1 MSFATDVKNELI
13 EVSDHSKQDI
23 LLYGV
28 LYGMRGTDF
37 PVLYSENQAVIEY
50 LKKLLSG
57 EQYEVTSSFKRNTT
71 QYALTITE
79 YDGLLQKYNFRS
91 AAVNTEFVDG
101 NDVDTGMFLR
111 GVFLA
116 CGSISDPNREYHLE
130 LTLSTEE
137 KCSAI
142 YSLINEQGMSIKK
155 SIRGGQAFL
164 YAKESERISDFLTYI
179 GAMLHSMEI
188 MNVKIYKDVRNNV
201 NRAVNCEAANI
212 GKTVAAAQK
221 QIEDIELIEQ
231 LKGLNSLSEDL
242 RQVAEIRLEN
252 ADMSLREIGEMLN
265 PPISRSG
272 VNHRLGRISRIADS
286 LRNKG

>member
-13 EVSDHSKQDI
+13 EVSDRSKQDI

-28 LYGMRGTDF
+28 LYGMRGAEL

-50 LKKLLSG
+50 VKKLLSG
-57 EQYEVTSSFKRNTT
+57 IKYEVTSSFKRNVV
-71 QYALTITE
+71 QYALTVTDCE
-79 YDGLLQKYNFRS
+79 ALSDRFDFRS
-91 AAVNTEFVDG
+91 PAVNKKYVDG
-101 NDVDTGMFLR
+101 NDIDTGLFLR

-137 KCSAI
+137 KCNAVF
-142 YSLINEQGMSIKK
+142 SLINEQGMSIKK
-155 SIRGGQAFL
+155 SSRGGQAFL

-179 GAMLHSMEI
+179 GAMIHSMEI

-221 QIEDIELIEQ
+221 QAEDIELIAERS
-231 LKGLNSLSEDL
+231 GLNSLSEDL

-252 ADMSLREIGEMLN
+252 RDMSLREIGEMLN

-272 VNHRLGRISRIADS
+272 VNHRLERISKIAES
-286 LRNKG
+286 LRNKE

>member
-155 SIRGGQAFL
+155 STRGGQAFL

-221 QIEDIELIEQ
+221 QIDDIELIEQ

>member
-155 SIRGGQAFL
+155 STRGGQAFL

>member
-13 EVSDHSKQDI
+13 EVSDRSKQDI

-28 LYGMRGTDF
+28 LYGMRGSEL

-50 LKKLLSG
+50 VKKLLSG
-57 EQYEVTSSFKRNTT
+57 EKYEVTSSFKRNAV
-71 QYALTITE
+71 QYALTVTHCE
-79 YDGLLQKYNFRS
+79 ALSERFNFRS
-91 AAVNTEFVDG
+91 PAVNKEYVDG
-101 NDVDTGMFLR
+101 NDVDTGLFLR

-137 KCSAI
+137 KCNAVF
-142 YSLINEQGMSIKK
+142 SLINEQGMSIKK
-155 SIRGGQAFL
+155 SSRGGQAFL

-179 GAMLHSMEI
+179 GAMIHSMEI

-221 QIEDIELIEQ
+221 QVEDIELIAERS
-231 LKGLNSLSEDL
+231 GLNSLSEDL
-242 RQVAEIRLEN
+242 RQVAEMRLEN
-252 ADMSLREIGEMLN
+252 RDMSLREIGEMLN

-272 VNHRLGRISRIADS
+272 VNHRLERISKIADS
-286 LRNKG
+286 LRNKE

>member
-13 EVSDHSKQDI
+13 EVSDRSKQDI

-28 LYGMRGTDF
+28 LYGMRGAEL

-50 LKKLLSG
+50 VKKLLSG
-57 EQYEVTSSFKRNTT
+57 VKYEVTSSFKRNVV
-71 QYALTITE
+71 QYALTVTDCE
-79 YDGLLQKYNFRS
+79 ALSDRFDFRS
-91 AAVNTEFVDG
+91 PAVNKKYVDG
-101 NDVDTGMFLR
+101 NDVDTGLFLR

-137 KCSAI
+137 KCNAVF
-142 YSLINEQGMSIKK
+142 SLINEQGMSIKK
-155 SIRGGQAFL
+155 SSRGGQAFL

-179 GAMLHSMEI
+179 GAMIHSMEI

-221 QIEDIELIEQ
+221 QAEDIELIAERS
-231 LKGLNSLSEDL
+231 GLNSLSEDL

-252 ADMSLREIGEMLN
+252 RDMSLREIGEMLN

-272 VNHRLGRISRIADS
+272 VNHRLERISKIAES
-286 LRNKG
+286 LRNKE

>member
-13 EVSDHSKQDI
+13 EVSDRSKQDI

-28 LYGMRGTDF
+28 LYGMRGNEL

-50 LKKLLSG
+50 VKKLLSG
-57 EQYEVTSSFKRNTT
+57 EKHEVTSSFKRNAV
-71 QYALTITE
+71 QYALTVTDCE
-79 YDGLLQKYNFRS
+79 TLSERFNFRS
-91 AAVNTEFVDG
+91 PAVNKEYVDG
-101 NDVDTGMFLR
+101 NDVDTGLFLR

-137 KCSAI
+137 KCNAI
-142 YSLINEQGMSIKK
+142 FSLINEQGMSIKK
-155 SIRGGQAFL
+155 SSRGGQAFL

-179 GAMLHSMEI
+179 GAMIHSMEI

-221 QIEDIELIEQ
+221 QVEDIELIAERI
-231 LKGLNSLSEDL
+231 GLNSLNEDL

-252 ADMSLREIGEMLN
+252 RDMSLREIGEMLN

-272 VNHRLGRISRIADS
+272 VNHRLERISKIADS
-286 LRNKG
+286 LRNKE

>member
-57 EQYEVTSSFKRNTT
+57 EQYEITSSFKRNTI

-155 SIRGGQAFL
+155 STRGGQAFL

>member
-50 LKKLLSG
+50 VKKLLLG
-57 EQYEVTSSFKRNTT
+57 EKYEVTTSFKRNTT
-71 QYALTITE
+71 QYALTVTE
-79 YDGLLQKYNFRS
+79 YDGLLRKYNFRN

-137 KCSAI
+137 KCNAV
-142 YSLINEQGMSIKK
+142 YSLINEQGMAIKK
-155 SIRGGQAFL
+155 SSRGGQAFL

-179 GAMLHSMEI
+179 GAMIHSMEI

-272 VNHRLGRISRIADS
+272 VNHRLNRISKIADS

>member
-79 YDGLLQKYNFRS
+79 YDGLLRKYNFRS

-155 SIRGGQAFL
+155 STRGGQAFL

-252 ADMSLREIGEMLN
+252 ADLSLREIGEMLN

>member
-50 LKKLLSG
+50 VKKLLSG
-57 EQYEVTSSFKRNTT
+57 EKYEVTTSFKRNTT
-71 QYALTITE
+71 QYALTVTE
-79 YDGLLQKYNFRS
+79 YDGLLRKYNFRN

-137 KCSAI
+137 KCNAV
-142 YSLINEQGMSIKK
+142 YSLINEQGMAIKK
-155 SIRGGQAFL
+155 SSRGGQAFL

-179 GAMLHSMEI
+179 GAMIHSMEI

-242 RQVAEIRLEN
+242 RQGAEIRLEN

-272 VNHRLGRISRIADS
+272 VNHRLNRISKIADS

>member
-13 EVSDHSKQDI
+13 EVSDRSKQDI

-28 LYGMRGTDF
+28 LYGMRGAEL
-37 PVLYSENQAVIEY
+37 PILYSENQAVIEY
-50 LKKLLSG
+50 VKKLLSG
-57 EQYEVTSSFKRNTT
+57 VKYEVTSSFKRNAV
-71 QYALTITE
+71 QYALTVTDCE
-79 YDGLLQKYNFRS
+79 ALSDRFDFRS
-91 AAVNTEFVDG
+91 PAVNKKYVDG
-101 NDVDTGMFLR
+101 NDVDTGLFLR

-137 KCSAI
+137 KCNAVF
-142 YSLINEQGMSIKK
+142 SLINEQGMSIKK
-155 SIRGGQAFL
+155 SSRGGQAFL

-179 GAMLHSMEI
+179 GAMIHSMEI

-221 QIEDIELIEQ
+221 QAEDIELIAERI
-231 LKGLNSLSEDL
+231 GLNSLSEDL

-252 ADMSLREIGEMLN
+252 RDMSLREIGEMLN

-272 VNHRLGRISRIADS
+272 VNHRLERISKIAES
-286 LRNKG
+286 LRNKE

>member
-155 SIRGGQAFL
+155 STRGGQAFL

-221 QIEDIELIEQ
+221 QIEDIGLIEQ

>member
-50 LKKLLSG
+50 VKKLLSG
-57 EQYEVTSSFKRNTT
+57 EKYEVTSSFKRNTT
-71 QYALTITE
+71 QYALTVTE
-79 YDGLLQKYNFRS
+79 YDGLLRKYNFRN

-137 KCSAI
+137 KCNAV
-142 YSLINEQGMSIKK
+142 YSLINEQGMAIKK
-155 SIRGGQAFL
+155 SSRGGQAFL

-179 GAMLHSMEI
+179 GAMIHSMEI

-272 VNHRLGRISRIADS
+272 VNHRLNRISKIADS

>member
-57 EQYEVTSSFKRNTT
+57 EQYEVTSSLKRNTT

-155 SIRGGQAFL
+155 STRGGQAFL

>member
-1 MSFATDVKNELI
+1 
-13 EVSDHSKQDI
+13 
-23 LLYGV
+23 
-28 LYGMRGTDF
+28 
-37 PVLYSENQAVIEY
+37 
-50 LKKLLSG
+50 
-57 EQYEVTSSFKRNTT
+57 
-71 QYALTITE
+71 
-79 YDGLLQKYNFRS
+79 
-91 AAVNTEFVDG
+91 
-101 NDVDTGMFLR
+101 
-111 GVFLA
+111 
-116 CGSISDPNREYHLE
+116 
-130 LTLSTEE
+130 
-137 KCSAI
+137 
-142 YSLINEQGMSIKK
+142 
-155 SIRGGQAFL
+155 
-164 YAKESERISDFLTYI
+164 
-179 GAMLHSMEI
+179 

>member
-50 LKKLLSG
+50 VKKLLSG
-57 EQYEVTSSFKRNTT
+57 EKYEVTTSFKRNTT
-71 QYALTITE
+71 QYALTVTE
-79 YDGLLQKYNFRS
+79 YDGLLRKYNFRN

-137 KCSAI
+137 KCNAV
-142 YSLINEQGMSIKK
+142 YSLINEQGMAIKK
-155 SIRGGQAFL
+155 SSRGGQAFL

-179 GAMLHSMEI
+179 GAMIHSMEI

-272 VNHRLGRISRIADS
+272 VNHRLNRISKIADS